1 MLNFLTLALA
11 IVAAP
16 DVASPVRAGLPA
28 AQAIAARYDRAVV
41 VVERPQSS
49 GAVQKSQG
57 FFISST
63 GLLCTILPGARVGDV
78 VVIDN
83 DEIRGGAVVVVDEDG
98 LALVAVN
105 GATDVAALGVSAGG
119 KPSLWM
125 VGLSRSDAGV
135 QGALGGLEG
144 ESGGR
149 WRLLLPLPRGA
160 PILDDKNDVVA
171 IAVVGR
177 GGGLLEALP
186 VKRLKALVA
195 RLPDQPVGADSP

>member
-1 MLNFLTLALA
+1 MSFLAVAL
-11 IVAAP
+11 VLMGAP
-16 DVASPVRAGLPA
+16 DVAPPTRGLPA
-28 AQAIAARYDRAVV
+28 AKAIATRYESAVA

-49 GAVQKSQG
+49 GSVQQSQG
-57 FFISST
+57 FFVSSG
-63 GLLCTILPGARVGDV
+63 GLLCTVLPGAAVGDV
-78 VVIDN
+78 VVVDN
-83 DEIRGGAVVVVDEDG
+83 DDIRGGVVVVIDEDG
-98 LALVAVN
+98 LALIAVN
-105 GATDVAALGVSAGG
+105 EAEDVAALGVSAGE

-125 VGLSRSDAGV
+125 VGLSRSEAGV

-160 PILDDKNDVVA
+160 PILDEKNDVVA
-171 IAVVGR
+171 IAMVGR

-195 RLPDQPVGADSP
+195 RLPKT